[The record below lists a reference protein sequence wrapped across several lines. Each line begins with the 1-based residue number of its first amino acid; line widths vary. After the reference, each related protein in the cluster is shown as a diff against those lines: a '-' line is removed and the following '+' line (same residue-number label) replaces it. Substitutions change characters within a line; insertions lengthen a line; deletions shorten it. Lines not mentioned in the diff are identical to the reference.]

1 MHFSIAA
8 SIGGLPNFL
17 MYLGAALILTLIY
30 AVIYSFVTAHN
41 ELRLIRA
48 DNPAAAIAFSGSLL
62 GFVIPLASAIT
73 NSVSLG
79 DCVIW
84 GLVALVVQVLA
95 YFVLRLG
102 VDRLS
107 ARIAGGEVSAGVWL
121 GAGSLAA
128 GVLNAACMTY

>member
-1 MHFSIAA
+1 MQLSIAA
-8 SIGGLPNFL
+8 SMAGLPDFL
-17 MYLGAALILTLIY
+17 IYLGAALVLTLIY
-30 AVIYSFVTAHN
+30 AVVYGLVTAHN

-48 DNPAAAIAFSGSLL
+48 NNTAAAIAFSGSLL
-62 GFVIPLASAIT
+62 GFVIPLASAIA

-79 DCVIW
+79 DCLVW
-84 GLVALVVQVLA
+84 GVVALVVQVVA

-102 VDRLS
+102 IDRLS
-107 ARIAGGEVSAGVWL
+107 ARIAGGEIAAGLWL

>member
-1 MHFSIAA
+1 MDFSVAA
-8 SIGGLPNFL
+8 SIAGLPAFL
-17 MYLGAALILTLIY
+17 AYFAVALVLTAIY
-30 AVIYSFVTAHN
+30 TLVYGVVTVHN
-41 ELRLIRA
+41 EFKLIRE
-48 DNPAAAIAFSGSLL
+48 NNAAAAVAFAGSLI

-84 GLVALVVQVLA
+84 GLVALVVQVVV
-95 YFVLRLG
+95 YFVLRLP
-102 VDRLS
+102 VSNLS
-107 ARIAGGEVSAGVWL
+107 GRIAEGEMAAGAWL